1 MLHITVDPEMAA
13 RLSASTL
20 ASLEKLEIPA
30 LPASY
35 SIMFAYHAGQFPEL
49 TREVQQ
55 MLAHPPSAT
64 QARFERL
71 YDRFFGVENILS
83 DCDEAIAGLAQGV
96 EEIGHLLAQT
106 GHHAERFGAIG
117 QDLSSACRASVE
129 PLRTSLERATSA
141 FSGLAEENARLRA
154 AVGERIEV
162 SSRRVA
168 KVRQRFEEE
177 RVVSR
182 TDPLTRI
189 GNRRRLDE
197 EMARFTDASL
207 ILADI
212 DHFKRFN
219 DSYGHKAGDLI
230 LVAFARI
237 LRQVAGERGLA
248 ARFGGEEFAIFLPG
262 CPTAEAVRLAD
273 QARLMLE
280 RMARITI
287 KNGVSLSKVTA
298 SFGVAS
304 RQGDDQAES
313 LVERADQ
320 ALYRAKNGGRNRVMV
335 A

>member
-20 ASLEKLEIPA
+20 ASLEKLQLPA

-49 TREVQQ
+49 TREVQG
-55 MLAHPPSAT
+55 MLGNPASAT
-64 QARFERL
+64 LARCESL
-71 YDRFFGVENILS
+71 YDRFFGAENILS
-83 DCDEAIAGLAQGV
+83 DCNEAIAGLGQGV
-96 EEIGHLLAQT
+96 AEIGDLLTQT
-106 GHHAERFGAIG
+106 AHHAERFGAIG
-117 QDLSSACRASVE
+117 RDLSAACRTSIE
-129 PLRTSLERATSA
+129 PLRTSLERAATELSD
-141 FSGLAEENARLRA
+141 LAQENARLRA
-154 AVGERIEV
+154 AVGERIEA
-162 SSRRVA
+162 SSRSVA
-168 KVRQRFEEE
+168 RVRQRFEAE
-177 RVVSR
+177 RTVSR

-197 EMARFTDASL
+197 EMARQVDASL

-237 LRQVAGERGLA
+237 LRQVTGERGLA

-262 CPTAEAVRLAD
+262 CPTAEAARLAD

-280 RMARITI
+280 RMAKITT

-298 SFGVAS
+298 SFGVAT
-304 RQGDDQAES
+304 RQGDDQAEG

-320 ALYRAKNGGRNRVMV
+320 ALYRAKNGGRNRVV
-335 A
+335 IA